1 VVRLLLVSA
10 ILFGLSACG
19 QAVAE
24 ETEETSELSVRGS
37 GASSD
42 EAEAAS
48 GETTFAGHTPYSLGS
63 DEADDEEEEREP
75 FDEYAAKRKAERD
88 VASDSYMG
96 IGSPYGCTSD
106 CSGHEAGFA
115 HRRDNGYVAYSA
127 DSQSFTEGAQAYE
140 DEVEERVDEMRS
152 SYESGEEQY

>member
-1 VVRLLLVSA
+1 MLVSA

-19 QAVAE
+19 QAVADD
-24 ETEETSELSVRGS
+24 TKETSELSVRES

-42 EAEAAS
+42 AAEASS
-48 GETTFAGHTPYSLGS
+48 GETNFQGYTPYGS
-63 DEADDEEEEREP
+63 GSEEANEEEEEREP
-75 FDEYAAKRKAERD
+75 FDEYAARRKAERD
-88 VASDSYMG
+88 VSSDSYMG
-96 IGSPYGCTSD
+96 VGSPYGCTAD

-140 DEVEERVDEMRS
+140 DEVEERVDDMRTD
-152 SYESGEEQY
+152 YESGEEQY